1 MSPEAVKVTAN
12 DDYTLT
18 ITFDNGEVK
27 ISDMKPYL
35 DKGIFTE
42 LKDKEYFKKVKVD
55 DMTVSWN
62 NKQDICP
69 DILYEDSI
77 PYMRN

>member
-27 ISDMKPYL
+27 IFDMKPYL

>member
-1 MSPEAVKVTAN
+1 MSPEAIKVIPN

-18 ITFDNGEVK
+18 ITFDNGE
-27 ISDMKPYL
+27 IRIFDIKPYL

-42 LKDKEYFKKVKVD
+42 LKNMEYFKKVRVD
-55 DMTVSWN
+55 DMTISWN

-69 DILYEDSI
+69 DILYEDSV
-77 PYMRN
+77 PTK

>member
-1 MSPEAVKVTAN
+1 MRPEAIEVIPN

-18 ITFDNGEVK
+18 ITFDNGEIRVF
-27 ISDMKPYL
+27 DMRPYL
-35 DKGIFTE
+35 EEGIFTE
-42 LKDKEYFKKVKVD
+42 LKSIEYFKRAKIA

-77 PYMRN
+77 PIEE

>member
-1 MSPEAVKVTAN
+1 MSPEAIEVVTN

-18 ITFDNGEVK
+18 ITFDNGE
-27 ISDMKPYL
+27 IRIFDMKPYL

-42 LKDKEYFKKVKVD
+42 LKDMTYFKKAKID

-69 DILYEDSI
+69 DVLYEDSVPI
-77 PYMRN
+77 N

>member
-1 MSPEAVKVTAN
+1 MSPEAIKVIPN

-18 ITFDNGEVK
+18 ITFDNGE
-27 ISDMKPYL
+27 IRIFDIKPYL

-42 LKDKEYFKKVKVD
+42 LKNMEYFKKVKVD
-55 DMTVSWN
+55 DMTISWN

-69 DILYEDSI
+69 DILYEDSV
-77 PYMRN
+77 PAN